1 MIENL
6 FLSRIRL
13 CSLDSMDVS
22 YTPNGNYSTF
32 DFLTEFKGKVYN
44 FKDSQ
49 DLKTDYNFVGR
60 STVGVKLTLNFTE
73 IELLTQEDMD
83 LRSSS
88 NNDFEKGYN

>member
-1 MIENL
+1 
-6 FLSRIRL
+6 
-13 CSLDSMDVS
+13 MDVS
-22 YTPNGNYSTF
+22 YTPNSEYSTF

-83 LRSSS
+83 LRTSS
-88 NNDFEKGYN
+88 NNDFERGYN